1 MSFFDVA
8 QKPLL
13 FVLIGIGIAMV
24 VIMALISAK
33 KAYGRLIEAGM
44 SKEQLSTVIKSS
56 ATFSVVP
63 SISIVV
69 GLISLSALIGLPWA
83 WWRLSV
89 IGAVTYEAYAASAA
103 MSAMGYESFAT
114 ASANTFGGVMYV
126 MTVGIIFGIIFLIIA
141 GKPIMLGYA
150 KQEKKGT
157 WGIVFNSC
165 FMLAM
170 FAALVPGYFTHGLVY
185 ILTFFSS
192 MLLAVLISILAKKP
206 GLAWLNQFN
215 LAICLI
221 IGMCLSVLYTN
232 IFA

>member
-1 MSFFDVA
+1 MTFFDVA
-8 QKPLL
+8 NQPL
-13 FVLIGIGIAMV
+13 FFILIGIGIAIV
-24 VIMALISAK
+24 VAMALISAK
-33 KAYGRLIEAGM
+33 KAYGRLQEAGY
-44 SKEQLSTVIKSS
+44 SKDQLSTVIKSS

-89 IGAVTYEAYAASAA
+89 IGAVTYEAYAATAA
-103 MSAMGYESFAT
+103 MQAMGYESFAT
-114 ASANTFGGVMYV
+114 ASANTFGSVMYV

-150 KQEKKGT
+150 KQGNKGT
-157 WGIVFNSC
+157 WGTVFNNC

-170 FAALVPGYFTHGLVY
+170 FAALVPNYFTQNLVY
-185 ILTFFSS
+185 ILTFFTS
-192 MLLAVLISILAKKP
+192 MVIALLIGFIAKKT
-206 GLAWLNQFN
+206 GAAWLNQFN

-221 IGMCLSVLYTN
+221 LGMAMSVVYTN